1 MWKRIISV
9 IGTTLA
15 VCIAVPAT
23 AGAASEYDDII
34 NKVSTKTLIHHIDNY
49 SGKTCGS
56 PDDDYAKKWLFAFKQ
71 KRYYQGDPKDH
82 QAAVESLE
90 RAMSS
95 PKGAYAIVYEQNNK
109 HNDTSNPY
117 FIKVFWTEDGK
128 DDYTYRFYK
137 NHQISGIYL
146 TKKEGDRSKLYVA
159 TVASPKLILG
169 GGNGSN
175 CAPEYLWGYK
185 HSQAF
190 VSDMNISVGS
200 NKKLFTSTFPVNY
213 PSGYA
218 GPKFPDNRSAI
229 GWWPDSSQYDDF
241 TDKITVKKLINYIN
255 YHKKFC
261 APSDY
266 SNSWFTAFKYPNIPD
281 NHKYHKSYMASLER
295 AMATGA
301 YAVAYEQ
308 TTVNGKTVNPYFI
321 TVFWSENRNDFHIK
335 FYGDAPYR
343 IATIT
348 HKWGSSAKLYGMI
361 AGSTG
366 PLWGRGG
373 CEVEFLQGNYL
384 NGYIPTARFNESY
397 IPLSGG
403 NNMKIFTSTFD
414 VEYPDGYKGKPIPGD
429 RRNIKYLALGDSFS
443 SGEGDTDKNPA
454 TGRKYYRQ
462 WTDVKEDKAKGA
474 PKEKCHVS
482 TRSYPYKLAN
492 WMGLGSGPSA
502 AWASVACSGATVYD
516 MNWDNSGG
524 YEGQDSPLGRL
535 HGYDNKGVLQKMAL
549 NEMISGRVKQIE
561 FVKKYQPKVIT
572 LTAGGNDVDFGG
584 KLETC
589 VGLFSPNDCMWAKV
603 KNRSRLKN
611 DLKGQFDRLKSLYE
625 ELKAATNNRAKIY
638 VLGYPQFINGA
649 PGAPCVSTFNLNPRE
664 REMITNS
671 VMYYNS
677 VIRQAAKA
685 AGVKYVDIENAFG
698 NHWLCGDKD
707 NHVTAI
713 TNIFG
718 ANGNER
724 QESFHP
730 NSRGHADIARAFRN
744 ELGGTNPIDYKIC
757 KDGRVS
763 CPDTNATKDKIPD
776 IPYFKM
782 TDEQEDVKF
791 IHYQLSTGQAVKQQ
805 SENLMFAPLKI
816 TTGINLFKPNS
827 KVEANLYSE
836 PTNLG
841 DIDVKDNGS
850 IEKSLKIPANI
861 PAGHHTIVVSGESS
875 AGEKIELYQ
884 TILIKGPN
892 LDDIDENG
900 TPDKLQP
907 CGAFAQAAN
916 KDEDLD
922 GIDDAC
928 DPEIT
933 DPILYTARNGKSSLG
948 EDEDRIYLF
957 RNTRA
962 ANLTGVT
969 NDYVDKSKN
978 QKNADALIGHT
989 LSEETRGLAF
999 NKLVVMKEADGDIK
1013 KGTPIILAKDVSEKC
1028 YALKPEDHLSPALKP
1043 GSNDYKLRGLIK
1055 LNKLPKGVGCEE

>member
-1 MWKRIISV
+1 MWVKFV
-9 IGTTLA
+9 IGIIGAAVA
-15 VCIAVPAT
+15 VCVAVPAT

-71 KRYYQGDPKDH
+71 KRYYQGNPRDH

-95 PKGAYAIVYEQNNK
+95 PKGAYAVIYEQNNK

-146 TKKEGDRSKLYVA
+146 TRKESSQSKLYVA

-185 HSQAF
+185 QSQAF
-190 VSDMNISVGS
+190 VSDLNISAES
-200 NKKLFTSTFPVNY
+200 NKKLFTSTFPVDY

-241 TDKITVKKLINYIN
+241 TEKITTKDLVSYVNRN
-255 YHKKFC
+255 KKFC
-261 APSDY
+261 APADH
-266 SNSWFTAFKYPNIPD
+266 SNSWFTALRRANVSMAKGHF
-281 NHKYHKSYMASLER
+281 YHKDYMTSLER

-301 YAVAYEQ
+301 YAVAYSAEPSGPRYII
-308 TTVNGKTVNPYFI
+308 VY
-321 TVFWSENRNDFHIK
+321 WSENRKDFHVK
-335 FYGDAPYR
+335 FYGDTPYR
-343 IATIT
+343 TATIT
-348 HKWGSSAKLYGMI
+348 HKWGSNAKLYGMF
-361 AGSTG
+361 AGNVK
-366 PLWGRGG
+366 PFWDQGG
-373 CEVEFLQGNYL
+373 CEVEFLQGNYS
-384 NGYIPTARFNESY
+384 NNAVPIAQFNESY
-397 IPLSGG
+397 MPWYGG

-454 TGRKYYRQ
+454 TDRKYYRQ
-462 WTDVKEDKAKGA
+462 WTDVNEDKAKGA

-516 MNWDNSGG
+516 MNWDDSGG

-549 NEMISGRVKQIE
+549 NEMIPGRVKQIE

-572 LTAGGNDVDFGG
+572 LTAGGNDAGFGA
-584 KLETC
+584 KLTLCANHESW
-589 VGLFSPNDCMWAKV
+589 GNSCMWAKPEY
-603 KNRSRLKN
+603 RSWLKA
-611 DLKGQFDRLKSLYE
+611 DLKYQYYSLKSLYE
-625 ELKAATNNRAKIY
+625 DLKKATNDQAKIY
-638 VLGYPQFINGA
+638 VLGYPQFINGDPTA
-649 PGAPCVSTFNLNPRE
+649 QCKNTFTLDARE

-671 VMYYNS
+671 VTYYNR
-677 VIRQAAKA
+677 VIKQAAKA
-685 AGVKYVDIENAFG
+685 AGVKYIDVENAFG
-698 NHWLCGDKD
+698 NHWLCGDRD
-707 NHVTAI
+707 SHVTAI

-730 NSRGHADIARAFRN
+730 NAKGHSDIARKFAT
-744 ELGGTNPIDYKIC
+744 ELGGVSPLRYAIC
-757 KDGRVS
+757 ENGRNS
-763 CPDTNATKDKIPD
+763 CPDSAATINTIEDTEYFKKGQTQDDLRVINYKLSNGTATKVQEKHIEIKTSRRPYKPWKKVYVKI
-776 IPYFKM
+776 
-782 TDEQEDVKF
+782 
-791 IHYQLSTGQAVKQQ
+791 
-805 SENLMFAPLKI
+805 
-816 TTGINLFKPNS
+816 
-827 KVEANLYSE
+827 YSE
-836 PTNLG
+836 PRDLG
-841 DIDVKDNGS
+841 EIEADKNGEINGS
-850 IEKSLKIPANI
+850 VALPEDL
-861 PAGHHTIVVSGESS
+861 PAGYHTLVVSGE
-875 AGEKIELYQ
+875 APDGKKQELYQ
-884 TILIKGPN
+884 TILVKGPN
-892 LDDIDENG
+892 PDDIDENG

-933 DPILYTARNGKSSLG
+933 DPILYTACNGKSSLG

-978 QKNADALIGHT
+978 QNNADALVGHT

-999 NKLVVMKEADGDIK
+999 NKLVIMKEADGDIK
-1013 KGTPIILAKDVSEKC
+1013 KGTSIILAKDINEKC
-1028 YALKPEDHLSPALKP
+1028 YALKPEDYLSPALKP
-1043 GSNDYKLRGLIK
+1043 GSKDYKLRGLTK
-1055 LNKLPKGVGCEE
+1055 LNTLPKGVSCEKE

>member
-9 IGTTLA
+9 TGATLA

-23 AGAASEYDDII
+23 AGVASEYDDII

-49 SGKTCGS
+49 HGKTCGS

-71 KRYYQGDPKDH
+71 KRYYSGDPRDH

-90 RAMSS
+90 RAMSL
-95 PKGAYAIVYEQNNK
+95 PKGAYAVVYEQNKK
-109 HNDTSNPY
+109 HNGTAY
-117 FIKVFWTEDGK
+117 LIKVFWTEDGK

-137 NHQISGIYL
+137 NHQTSGITL
-146 TKKEGDRSKLYVA
+146 ARREGSRSKLYVA
-159 TVASPKLILG
+159 TIASPKLVLG
-169 GGNGSN
+169 GSN
-175 CAPEYLWGYK
+175 CAPEYLWGHK
-185 HSQAF
+185 QSQAF
-190 VSDMNISVGS
+190 ISDLNISAES
-200 NKKLFTSTFPVNY
+200 NKKLFTSTFSVDY
-213 PSGYA
+213 PSDYA

-241 TDKITVKKLINYIN
+241 TEKITTKDLVSYVNRN
-255 YHKKFC
+255 KKFC
-261 APSDY
+261 APADH
-266 SNSWFTAFKYPNIPD
+266 SNSWFTALRRANVSMAKGHF
-281 NHKYHKSYMASLER
+281 YHKDYMTSLER

-301 YAVAYEQ
+301 YAVAYSAEPSGPRYII
-308 TTVNGKTVNPYFI
+308 VY
-321 TVFWSENRNDFHIK
+321 WSENREDFHIK

-343 IATIT
+343 TATIT
-348 HKWGSSAKLYGMI
+348 HKWGSNAKLYGMF
-361 AGSTG
+361 AGNVK
-366 PLWGRGG
+366 PFWGRGG
-373 CEVEFLQGNYL
+373 CEVEFLQGNYS
-384 NGYIPTARFNESY
+384 NNAVPIAQFNESY
-397 IPLSGG
+397 MPWYAG

-429 RRNIKYLALGDSFS
+429 RRNITYLALGDSFS

-454 TGRKYYRQ
+454 TDRKYYRQ
-462 WTDVKEDKAKGA
+462 WTDVNEDKAKGA
-474 PKEKCHVS
+474 PREKCHVS

-516 MNWDNSGG
+516 INWDNSGG

-549 NEMISGRVKQIE
+549 NEMIPGRVKQIE

-572 LTAGGNDVDFGG
+572 LTAGGNDAGFGA
-584 KLETC
+584 KLTLCANHESW
-589 VGLFSPNDCMWAKV
+589 GSSCMWAKPEY
-603 KNRSRLKN
+603 RSWLKA
-611 DLKGQFDRLKSLYE
+611 DLKYQYYSLKSLYE
-625 ELKAATNNRAKIY
+625 DLKKATNDQAKIY
-638 VLGYPQFINGA
+638 VLGYPQFINGDPTA
-649 PGAPCVSTFNLNPRE
+649 QCKNTFTLDARE

-671 VMYYNS
+671 VTYYNR
-677 VIRQAAKA
+677 VIKQAAKA
-685 AGVKYVDIENAFG
+685 AGVKYIDVENAFG
-698 NHWLCGDKD
+698 NHWLCGDRD
-707 NHVTAI
+707 SHVTAI

-730 NSRGHADIARAFRN
+730 NAKGHSDIARKFAT
-744 ELGGTNPIDYKIC
+744 ELGGVSPLRYAIC
-757 KDGRVS
+757 ENGRNS
-763 CPDTNATKDKIPD
+763 CPDSAATINTIEDTEYFKKGQTQDDLRVINYKLSNGTATKVQEKYIEIKTSRRPYKPWKKVYVKI
-776 IPYFKM
+776 
-782 TDEQEDVKF
+782 
-791 IHYQLSTGQAVKQQ
+791 
-805 SENLMFAPLKI
+805 
-816 TTGINLFKPNS
+816 
-827 KVEANLYSE
+827 YSE
-836 PTNLG
+836 PRDLG
-841 DIDVKDNGS
+841 EIEADKNGEINGS
-850 IEKSLKIPANI
+850 VALPEDL
-861 PAGHHTIVVSGESS
+861 PAGYHTLVVSGE
-875 AGEKIELYQ
+875 APDGKKQELYQ

-892 LDDIDENG
+892 PDDIDENG

-928 DPEIT
+928 DPEVT

-978 QKNADALIGHT
+978 QNNADALVGHT

-999 NKLVVMKEADGDIK
+999 NKLVVMKEDDGDIK
-1013 KGTPIILAKDVSEKC
+1013 KGTPIVLAKDINEKC
-1028 YALKPEDHLSPALKP
+1028 YALKPEDYLSPALKP
-1043 GSNDYKLRGLIK
+1043 GAKDYKLRGLIK
-1055 LNKLPKGVGCEE
+1055 LSKLPKGVDCEKE

>member
-1 MWKRIISV
+1 MWVKFV
-9 IGTTLA
+9 IGIIGAAVA
-15 VCIAVPAT
+15 VCVAVPAT

-71 KRYYQGDPKDH
+71 KRYYQGNPRDH

-95 PKGAYAIVYEQNNK
+95 PKGAYAVIYEQNNK

-146 TKKEGDRSKLYVA
+146 TRKESSQSKLYVA

-185 HSQAF
+185 QSQAF
-190 VSDMNISVGS
+190 VSDLNISAES
-200 NKKLFTSTFPVNY
+200 NKKLFTSTFPVDY

-241 TDKITVKKLINYIN
+241 TEKITTKDLVSYVNRN
-255 YHKKFC
+255 KKFC
-261 APSDY
+261 APADH
-266 SNSWFTAFKYPNIPD
+266 SNSWFTALRRANVSMAKGHF
-281 NHKYHKSYMASLER
+281 YHKDYMTSLER

-301 YAVAYEQ
+301 YAVAYSAEPSGPRYII
-308 TTVNGKTVNPYFI
+308 VY
-321 TVFWSENRNDFHIK
+321 WSENRKDFHVK
-335 FYGDAPYR
+335 FYGDTPYR
-343 IATIT
+343 TATIT
-348 HKWGSSAKLYGMI
+348 HKWGSNAKLYGMF
-361 AGSTG
+361 AGNVK
-366 PLWGRGG
+366 PFWDQGG
-373 CEVEFLQGNYL
+373 CEVEFLQGNYS
-384 NGYIPTARFNESY
+384 NNAVPIAQFNESY
-397 IPLSGG
+397 MPWYGG

-414 VEYPDGYKGKPIPGD
+414 VEYPDGYKGKLIPGD

-454 TGRKYYRQ
+454 TDRKYYRQ
-462 WTDVKEDKAKGA
+462 WTDVNEDKAKGA

-516 MNWDNSGG
+516 MNWDDSGG

-549 NEMISGRVKQIE
+549 NEMIPGRVKQIE

-572 LTAGGNDVDFGG
+572 LTAGGNDAGFGA
-584 KLETC
+584 KLTLCANHESW
-589 VGLFSPNDCMWAKV
+589 GNSCMWAKPEY
-603 KNRSRLKN
+603 RSWLKA
-611 DLKGQFDRLKSLYE
+611 DLKYQYYSLKSLYE
-625 ELKAATNNRAKIY
+625 DLKKATNDQAKIY
-638 VLGYPQFINGA
+638 VLGYPQFINGDPTA
-649 PGAPCVSTFNLNPRE
+649 QCKNTFTLDARE

-671 VMYYNS
+671 VTYYNR
-677 VIRQAAKA
+677 VIKQAAKA
-685 AGVKYVDIENAFG
+685 AGVKYIDVENAFG
-698 NHWLCGDKD
+698 NHWLCGDRD
-707 NHVTAI
+707 SHVTAI

-730 NSRGHADIARAFRN
+730 NAKGHSDIARKFAT
-744 ELGGTNPIDYKIC
+744 ELGGVSPLRYAIC
-757 KDGRVS
+757 ENGRNS
-763 CPDTNATKDKIPD
+763 CPDSAATINTIEDTEYFKKGQTQDDLRVINYKLSNGTATKVQEKHIEIKTSRRPYKPWKKVYVKI
-776 IPYFKM
+776 
-782 TDEQEDVKF
+782 
-791 IHYQLSTGQAVKQQ
+791 
-805 SENLMFAPLKI
+805 
-816 TTGINLFKPNS
+816 
-827 KVEANLYSE
+827 YSE
-836 PTNLG
+836 PRDLG
-841 DIDVKDNGS
+841 EIEADKNGEINGS
-850 IEKSLKIPANI
+850 VALPEDL
-861 PAGHHTIVVSGESS
+861 PAGYHTLVVSGE
-875 AGEKIELYQ
+875 APDGKKQELYQ
-884 TILIKGPN
+884 TILVKGPN
-892 LDDIDENG
+892 PDDIDENG

-933 DPILYTARNGKSSLG
+933 DPILYTACNGKSSLG

-978 QKNADALIGHT
+978 QNNADALVGHT

-999 NKLVVMKEADGDIK
+999 NKLVIMKEADGDIK
-1013 KGTPIILAKDVSEKC
+1013 KGTPIILAKDINEKC
-1028 YALKPEDHLSPALKP
+1028 YALKPEDYLSPALKP
-1043 GSNDYKLRGLIK
+1043 GSKDYKLRGLTK
-1055 LNKLPKGVGCEE
+1055 LNTLPKGVSCEKE

>member
-9 IGTTLA
+9 IGATLA

-34 NKVSTKTLIHHIDNY
+34 DKVSTKTLIHHIDNY

-71 KRYYQGDPKDH
+71 KRYYSGDPKDH

-95 PKGAYAIVYEQNNK
+95 PKGAYAVIYEQNNK

-266 SNSWFTAFKYPNIPD
+266 SNRWFTAFKYPNIPD

-321 TVFWSENRNDFHIK
+321 TVFWSENSNDFHIK

-343 IATIT
+343 VATIT

-454 TGRKYYRQ
+454 TGQKYYRQ

-474 PKEKCHVS
+474 PREKCHVS

-535 HGYDNKGVLQKMAL
+535 HGYDNKGTLQKMAL
-549 NEMISGRVKQIE
+549 NEMIPGRVKQIE

-572 LTAGGNDVDFGG
+572 LTAGGNDAGFGA
-584 KLETC
+584 KLTLCANHESW
-589 VGLFSPNDCMWAKV
+589 GSSCMWAKPEY
-603 KNRSRLKN
+603 RSWLKA
-611 DLKGQFDRLKSLYE
+611 DLKYQYYSLKSLYE
-625 ELKAATNNRAKIY
+625 DLKKATNDQAKIY
-638 VLGYPQFINGA
+638 VLGYPQFINGDPA
-649 PGAPCVSTFNLNPRE
+649 AQCKNTFTLDVRE

-671 VMYYNS
+671 VTYYNR
-677 VIRQAAKA
+677 VIKQAAKA
-685 AGVKYVDIENAFG
+685 AGVKYIDVENAFG
-698 NHWLCGDKD
+698 DHWLCGDRD
-707 NHVTAI
+707 SHVTAI
-713 TNIFG
+713 TGFAG
-718 ANGNER
+718 WRGNEQ

-730 NSRGHADIARAFRN
+730 NAKGHSDIARKFAT
-744 ELGGTNPIDYKIC
+744 ELGGVSPLRYAIC
-757 KDGRVS
+757 ENGRNS
-763 CPDTNATKDKIPD
+763 CPDSAATINTIEDTEYFKKGQTQDDLRVINYKLSNGTATKVQEKYIEIKTSRRPYKPWKKVYVKI
-776 IPYFKM
+776 
-782 TDEQEDVKF
+782 
-791 IHYQLSTGQAVKQQ
+791 
-805 SENLMFAPLKI
+805 
-816 TTGINLFKPNS
+816 
-827 KVEANLYSE
+827 YSE
-836 PTNLG
+836 PRDLG
-841 DIDVKDNGS
+841 EIEADENGEIKGS
-850 IEKSLKIPANI
+850 VALPEDL
-861 PAGHHTIVVSGESS
+861 PAGYHTLVVSGE
-875 AGEKIELYQ
+875 APDGKKQELYQ
-884 TILIKGPN
+884 TILVKGPN
-892 LDDIDENG
+892 PEDIDEND

-907 CGAFAQAAN
+907 CGAFTQAAN

-978 QKNADALIGHT
+978 QNNADALVGHT

-999 NKLVVMKEADGDIK
+999 NKLVIMKEADGDIK
-1013 KGTPIILAKDVSEKC
+1013 KGTPIVLAKDINEKC

-1043 GSNDYKLRGLIK
+1043 GAKDYKLRGLIR
-1055 LNKLPKGVGCEE
+1055 LSKLPKGVSCEE

>member
-1 MWKRIISV
+1 M
-9 IGTTLA
+9 
-15 VCIAVPAT
+15 CIALPAT
-23 AGAASEYDDII
+23 AEAASEYDDLVE
-34 NKVSTKTLIHHIDNY
+34 KVTTKTLINYVDNY
-49 SGKTCGS
+49 HGKTCGS
-56 PDDDYAKKWLFAFKQ
+56 PTDDYAKKWLHQFKRQ
-71 KRYYQGDPKDH
+71 KHNDREDH
-82 QAAVESLE
+82 PAAVASLMKAITSE
-90 RAMSS
+90 
-95 PKGAYAIVYEQNNK
+95 KGAYAVMYEQ
-109 HNDTSNPY
+109 HNAHDKSSNPY
-117 FIKVFWTEDGK
+117 FLTVFWTEDGRDNLTMK
-128 DDYTYRFYK
+128 FRRNGGNREVYLSRKLDTYNRV
-137 NHQISGIYL
+137 HAAVI
-146 TKKEGDRSKLYVA
+146 
-159 TVASPKLILG
+159 ASPMLIQG
-169 GGNGSN
+169 RNSY
-175 CAPEYLWGYK
+175 CEPEFLWGFSYDYN
-185 HSQAF
+185 SWPQATE
-190 VSDMNISVGS
+190 NTHR
-200 NKKLFTSTFPVNY
+200 KLFTSTFKVEYPEGYQGAQLPDRKEALSWKPTSSPYDDLVENVTEKRLVNY
-213 PSGYA
+213 VRNYYG
-218 GPKFPDNRSAI
+218 RSC
-229 GWWPDSSQYDDF
+229 GSPY
-241 TDKITVKKLINYIN
+241 V
-255 YHKKFC
+255 
-261 APSDY
+261 DY
-266 SNSWFTAFKYPNIPD
+266 KDRWFNLFKYPEHNKERP
-281 NHKYHKSYMASLER
+281 YHPIMVDSLER
-295 AMATGA
+295 AMAHGD
-301 YAVAYEQ
+301 YAITYVQQNTY
-308 TTVNGKTVNPYFI
+308 NNKTKPYMLAI
-321 TVFWSENRNDFHIK
+321 FWSEKKGDFYLDFMNEAPQRQLAAVRTKGTSGTLHAALIGSPMLIQGRNSICEPEF
-335 FYGDAPYR
+335 
-343 IATIT
+343 
-348 HKWGSSAKLYGMI
+348 
-361 AGSTG
+361 
-366 PLWGRGG
+366 LWGNYYWNYGRGATPPFQM
-373 CEVEFLQGNYL
+373 VEPVHTK
-384 NGYIPTARFNESY
+384 YIDP
-397 IPLSGG
+397 
-403 NNMKIFTSTFD
+403 MKIYKSTFK
-414 VEYPDGYKGKPIPGD
+414 VKYPEIYRGMRVPVNPTKLD
-429 RRNIKYLALGDSFS
+429 YLALGDSFS

-454 TGRKYYRQ
+454 TDRKYYRQ

-535 HGYDNKGVLQKMAL
+535 HGYDNKGTLQKMAL
-549 NEMISGRVKQIE
+549 NEMIPGRVKQIE

-572 LTAGGNDVDFGG
+572 LTASGNDVDFGG

-757 KDGRVS
+757 KDGRIS

-791 IHYQLSTGQAVKQQ
+791 IHYQLSTGQAVKKQ

-892 LDDIDENG
+892 PDDIDENG

-928 DPEIT
+928 DPEVT

-948 EDEDRIYLF
+948 EDENRVYLF

-978 QKNADALIGHT
+978 QNNTDALVGHT

-999 NKLVVMKEADGDIK
+999 NKLVIMKEADGDIK
-1013 KGTPIILAKDVSEKC
+1013 KGTPIILAKDVNEKC

-1043 GSNDYKLRGLIK
+1043 GVKDYKLRGLIE
-1055 LNKLPKGVGCEE
+1055 LNTLPKGVSCEE

>member
-1 MWKRIISV
+1 M
-9 IGTTLA
+9 
-15 VCIAVPAT
+15 
-23 AGAASEYDDII
+23 
-34 NKVSTKTLIHHIDNY
+34 
-49 SGKTCGS
+49 
-56 PDDDYAKKWLFAFKQ
+56 
-71 KRYYQGDPKDH
+71 
-82 QAAVESLE
+82 
-90 RAMSS
+90 
-95 PKGAYAIVYEQNNK
+95 
-109 HNDTSNPY
+109 
-117 FIKVFWTEDGK
+117 
-128 DDYTYRFYK
+128 
-137 NHQISGIYL
+137 
-146 TKKEGDRSKLYVA
+146 
-159 TVASPKLILG
+159 ASPKLVLG
-169 GGNGSN
+169 GSN
-175 CAPEYLWGYK
+175 CAPEYLWGHK

-190 VSDMNISVGS
+190 IFDMNISVES
-200 NKKLFTSTFPVNY
+200 NKKLFTSTFSVDY

-301 YAVAYEQ
+301 YAVAYGQ
-308 TTVNGKTVNPYFI
+308 VTVNGKTVDPHFI
-321 TVFWSENRNDFHIK
+321 TVFWSESRDDFYIK
-335 FYGDAPYR
+335 FLGDAPYR
-343 IATIT
+343 TAFIT
-348 HKWGSSAKLYGMI
+348 HKWGSRAELHGMI
-361 AGSTG
+361 AGSVK
-366 PLWGRGG
+366 PLQARGG

-384 NGYIPTARFNESY
+384 NGYVPTARFNESY
-397 IPLSGG
+397 MPLSGG
-403 NNMKIFTSTFD
+403 NDMKIFTSTFD

-429 RRNIKYLALGDSFS
+429 RRNVKYLALGDSFS

-454 TGRKYYRQ
+454 TGQKYYRQ
-462 WTDVKEDKAKGA
+462 WTDVNEDRAKGA
-474 PKEKCHVS
+474 PREKCHVS

-502 AWASVACSGATVYD
+502 EWASVTCSGATVYD
-516 MNWDNSGG
+516 MNWDSSGG
-524 YEGQDSPLGRL
+524 YEGQGNPLGRL

-549 NEMISGRVKQIE
+549 NEMIPGRVKQIE
-561 FVKKYQPKVIT
+561 FVKKYQSKVIT

-757 KDGRVS
+757 KDGRIS

-791 IHYQLSTGQAVKQQ
+791 IHYQLSTGQAVKKQ

-892 LDDIDENG
+892 PDDIDENG

-933 DPILYTARNGKSSLG
+933 DPILYAARNGKTSLG

-962 ANLTGVT
+962 ANLTGIT

-978 QKNADALIGHT
+978 QNNADALVGHT

-999 NKLVVMKEADGDIK
+999 NKLVVMKEDDGDIK
-1013 KGTPIILAKDVSEKC
+1013 KGTPIVLAKDINEKC
-1028 YALKPEDHLSPALKP
+1028 YALKPEDYLSPALKP
-1043 GSNDYKLRGLIK
+1043 GSNGYKLRGLIK
-1055 LNKLPKGVGCEE
+1055 LNRLPKGVGCEKE

>member
-1 MWKRIISV
+1 MWVKFV
-9 IGTTLA
+9 IGIIGAAVA
-15 VCIAVPAT
+15 VCVAVPAT

-71 KRYYQGDPKDH
+71 KRYYQGNPRDH

-95 PKGAYAIVYEQNNK
+95 PKGAYAVIYEQNNK

-146 TKKEGDRSKLYVA
+146 TRKESSQSKLYVA

-185 HSQAF
+185 QSQAF
-190 VSDMNISVGS
+190 VSDLNISAES
-200 NKKLFTSTFPVNY
+200 NKKLFTSTFPVDY

-241 TDKITVKKLINYIN
+241 TEKITTKDLVSYVNRN
-255 YHKKFC
+255 KKFC
-261 APSDY
+261 APADH
-266 SNSWFTAFKYPNIPD
+266 SNSWFTALRRANVSMAKGHF
-281 NHKYHKSYMASLER
+281 YHKDYMTSLER

-301 YAVAYEQ
+301 YAVAYSAEPSGPRYII
-308 TTVNGKTVNPYFI
+308 VY
-321 TVFWSENRNDFHIK
+321 WSENRKDFHVK
-335 FYGDAPYR
+335 FYGDTPYR
-343 IATIT
+343 TATIT
-348 HKWGSSAKLYGMI
+348 HKWGSNAKLYGMF
-361 AGSTG
+361 AGNVK
-366 PLWGRGG
+366 PFWDQGG
-373 CEVEFLQGNYL
+373 CEVEFLQGNYS
-384 NGYIPTARFNESY
+384 NNAVPIAQFNESY
-397 IPLSGG
+397 MPWYGG

-454 TGRKYYRQ
+454 TDRKYYRQ
-462 WTDVKEDKAKGA
+462 WTDVNEDKAKGA

-516 MNWDNSGG
+516 MNWDDSGG

-549 NEMISGRVKQIE
+549 NEMIPGRVKQIE

-572 LTAGGNDVDFGG
+572 LTAGGNDAGFGA
-584 KLETC
+584 KLTLCANHESW
-589 VGLFSPNDCMWAKV
+589 GNSCMWAKPEY
-603 KNRSRLKN
+603 RSWLKA
-611 DLKGQFDRLKSLYE
+611 DLKYQYYSLKSLYE
-625 ELKAATNNRAKIY
+625 DLKKATNDQAKIY
-638 VLGYPQFINGA
+638 VLGYPQFINGDPTA
-649 PGAPCVSTFNLNPRE
+649 QCKNTFTLDARE

-671 VMYYNS
+671 VTYYNR
-677 VIRQAAKA
+677 VIKQAAKA
-685 AGVKYVDIENAFG
+685 AGVKYIDVENAFG
-698 NHWLCGDKD
+698 NHWLCGDRD
-707 NHVTAI
+707 SHVTAI

-730 NSRGHADIARAFRN
+730 NAKGHSDIARKFAT
-744 ELGGTNPIDYKIC
+744 ELGGVSPLRYAIC
-757 KDGRVS
+757 ENGRNS
-763 CPDTNATKDKIPD
+763 CPDSAATINTIEDTEYFKKGQTQDDLRVINYKLSNGTATKVQEKHIEIKTSRRPYKPWKKVYVKI
-776 IPYFKM
+776 
-782 TDEQEDVKF
+782 
-791 IHYQLSTGQAVKQQ
+791 
-805 SENLMFAPLKI
+805 
-816 TTGINLFKPNS
+816 
-827 KVEANLYSE
+827 YSE
-836 PTNLG
+836 PRDLG
-841 DIDVKDNGS
+841 EIEADKNGEINGS
-850 IEKSLKIPANI
+850 VALPEDL
-861 PAGHHTIVVSGESS
+861 PAGYHTLVVSGE
-875 AGEKIELYQ
+875 APDGKKQELYQ
-884 TILIKGPN
+884 TILVKGPN
-892 LDDIDENG
+892 PDDIDENG

-933 DPILYTARNGKSSLG
+933 DPILYTACNGKSSLG

-978 QKNADALIGHT
+978 QNNADALVGHT

-999 NKLVVMKEADGDIK
+999 NKLVIMKEADGDIK
-1013 KGTPIILAKDVSEKC
+1013 KGTPIILAKDINEKC
-1028 YALKPEDHLSPALKP
+1028 YALKPEDYLSPALKP
-1043 GSNDYKLRGLIK
+1043 GSKDYKLRGLTK
-1055 LNKLPKGVGCEE
+1055 LNTLPKGVSCEKE

>member
-9 IGTTLA
+9 TGATLA
-15 VCIAVPAT
+15 VCIAVSAT
-23 AGAASEYDDII
+23 AGATSGYDDII

-71 KRYYQGDPKDH
+71 KRYYSGDPKDH

-95 PKGAYAIVYEQNNK
+95 PKGAYAVIYEQNNK
-109 HNDTSNPY
+109 HNDMSNPY

-137 NHQISGIYL
+137 NNQTSGIAL
-146 TKKEGDRSKLYVA
+146 VRKEGSRSKLYVA
-159 TVASPKLILG
+159 TVASPKLVLG

-175 CAPEYLWGYK
+175 CAPEYLWGHK
-185 HSQAF
+185 QSQAF
-190 VSDMNISVGS
+190 ISDLNISVGS
-200 NKKLFTSTFPVNY
+200 NKRLFTSTFSVDY

-241 TDKITVKKLINYIN
+241 TEKITVKDLVSYVNRN
-255 YHKKFC
+255 KKFC
-261 APSDY
+261 APADH
-266 SNSWFTAFKYPNIPD
+266 SNSWFTALTQANVSIAQG
-281 NHKYHKSYMASLER
+281 HSYHRDYMASLER

-301 YAVAYEQ
+301 YAVAYSA
-308 TTVNGKTVNPYFI
+308 NPSGPRYI
-321 TVFWSENRNDFHIK
+321 IVYWSENRKDFYVK
-335 FYGDAPYR
+335 FLGDAPYR
-343 IATIT
+343 MATIA
-348 HKWGSSAKLYGMI
+348 HKWGSNAKLYGMF
-361 AGSTG
+361 AGNVK
-366 PLWGRGG
+366 PFWDRGG
-373 CEVEFLQGNYL
+373 CEVEFLQGNYS
-384 NGYIPTARFNESY
+384 NNAVPAAWFNESY
-397 IPLSGG
+397 MPWYAG

-414 VEYPDGYKGKPIPGD
+414 VEYPDSYKGKPIPGD

-454 TGRKYYRQ
+454 TDRKYYRQ

-549 NEMISGRVKQIE
+549 NEMIPGRVKQIE

-572 LTAGGNDVDFGG
+572 LTAGGNDAGFGE
-584 KLETC
+584 KLKAC
-589 VGLFSPNDCMWAKV
+589 LGWRSLNDCTWAKTEW
-603 KNRSRLKN
+603 RSRLKN
-611 DLKGQFDRLKSLYE
+611 DLLDQFDRLRSLYN
-625 ELKAATNNRAKIY
+625 ELKIASNNKSKIY
-638 VLGYPQFINGA
+638 VLGYPQFVNGA
-649 PGAPCVSTFNLNPRE
+649 PDAQCRNTFSLNPRE

-671 VMYYNS
+671 VTYYNS
-677 VIRQAAKA
+677 IIRQAAKA
-685 AGVKYVDIENAFG
+685 AGVKYVDVENAFD
-698 NHWLCGDKD
+698 NHWLCGDND
-707 NHVTAI
+707 SHVTAI

-718 ANGNER
+718 ANGNEQ

-730 NSRGHADIARAFRN
+730 NAKGHADIARAFKE
-744 ELGGTNPIDYKIC
+744 ELDGVNPADYKIC
-757 KDGRVS
+757 KNGATT
-763 CPDTNATKDKIPD
+763 CPDNSATKDNIPTP
-776 IPYFKM
+776 PYFNVAN
-782 TDEQEDVKF
+782 EQEDIKFTYYKLSNGTATKVQEKHIEIKTSRRPYKPRKKVYVK
-791 IHYQLSTGQAVKQQ
+791 I
-805 SENLMFAPLKI
+805 
-816 TTGINLFKPNS
+816 
-827 KVEANLYSE
+827 YSE
-836 PTNLG
+836 PRDLG
-841 DIDVKDNGS
+841 EIETDENGEINGS
-850 IEKSLKIPANI
+850 VTLPEDL
-861 PAGHHTIVVSGESS
+861 PAGYHTLVVSGE
-875 AGEKIELYQ
+875 APDGKKQELYQ

-892 LDDIDENG
+892 PDDIDENG
-900 TPDKLQP
+900 TPDKNQP
-907 CGAFAQAAN
+907 CGAFAQAAH

-928 DPEIT
+928 DPEVT
-933 DPILYTARNGKSSLG
+933 DPILYAARNGRSSLG

-978 QKNADALIGHT
+978 QNNADALVGHT

-999 NKLVVMKEADGDIK
+999 NKLVVMKEDDGDIK
-1013 KGTPIILAKDVSEKC
+1013 KGTPIVLAKDMNEKC
-1028 YALKPEDHLSPALKP
+1028 YALKPEDYLSPALKP

-1055 LNKLPKGVGCEE
+1055 LSKLPKGVSCEG

>member
-9 IGTTLA
+9 MGATLA

-71 KRYYQGDPKDH
+71 KRYYSGDPKDH

-95 PKGAYAIVYEQNNK
+95 PKGAYVVIYEQNNK

-137 NHQISGIYL
+137 NHHTSGIAL
-146 TKKEGDRSKLYVA
+146 VRKEGSRSKLYVA
-159 TVASPKLILG
+159 TVASPKLVLG

-175 CAPEYLWGYK
+175 CTPEYLWGHK
-185 HSQAF
+185 QSQAF
-190 VSDMNISVGS
+190 ISDLNISVGS
-200 NKKLFTSTFPVNY
+200 NKRLFTSTFSVDY

-241 TDKITVKKLINYIN
+241 TDKITIKKLINYIN
-255 YHKKFC
+255 YHKVFC
-261 APSDY
+261 APADY

-301 YAVAYEQ
+301 YAVAYGQ
-308 TTVNGKTVNPYFI
+308 VTVNGKTVDPHFI
-321 TVFWSENRNDFHIK
+321 TVFWSESRDDFYIK
-335 FYGDAPYR
+335 FLGDAPYR
-343 IATIT
+343 TAFIT
-348 HKWGSSAKLYGMI
+348 HKWGSRAELHGMI
-361 AGSTG
+361 AGSVK
-366 PLWGRGG
+366 PLQARGG

-384 NGYIPTARFNESY
+384 NGYVPTARFNESY
-397 IPLSGG
+397 MPLSGG
-403 NNMKIFTSTFD
+403 NDMKIFTSTFD

-454 TGRKYYRQ
+454 TDRKYYRQ
-462 WTDVKEDKAKGA
+462 WTDVNEDKAKGA
-474 PKEKCHVS
+474 PGEKCHVS

-516 MNWDNSGG
+516 INWDNSGG
-524 YEGQDSPLGRL
+524 YEGQGSPLGRL
-535 HGYDNKGVLQKMAL
+535 HGYDNKGTLQKMAL
-549 NEMISGRVKQIE
+549 NEMIPGRVKQIE

-572 LTAGGNDVDFGG
+572 LTAGGNDAGFGA
-584 KLETC
+584 KLTLCANHESW
-589 VGLFSPNDCMWAKV
+589 GSSCMWAKPEY
-603 KNRSRLKN
+603 RSWLKA
-611 DLKGQFDRLKSLYE
+611 DLKYQYYSLKSLYE
-625 ELKAATNNRAKIY
+625 DLKKATNDQAKIY
-638 VLGYPQFINGA
+638 VLGYPQFINGDPTA
-649 PGAPCVSTFNLNPRE
+649 QCKNTFTLDARE

-671 VMYYNS
+671 VTYYNR
-677 VIRQAAKA
+677 VIKQAAKA
-685 AGVKYVDIENAFG
+685 AGVKYIDVENAFG
-698 NHWLCGDKD
+698 NHWLCGDRD
-707 NHVTAI
+707 SHVTAI

-730 NSRGHADIARAFRN
+730 NAKGHSDIARKFAT
-744 ELGGTNPIDYKIC
+744 ELGGVSPLRYAIC
-757 KDGRVS
+757 ENGRNS
-763 CPDTNATKDKIPD
+763 CPDSAATINTIEDTEYFKKGQTQDDLRVINYKLSNGTATKVQEKYIEIKTSRRPYKPWKKVYVKI
-776 IPYFKM
+776 
-782 TDEQEDVKF
+782 
-791 IHYQLSTGQAVKQQ
+791 
-805 SENLMFAPLKI
+805 
-816 TTGINLFKPNS
+816 
-827 KVEANLYSE
+827 YSE
-836 PTNLG
+836 PRDLG
-841 DIDVKDNGS
+841 EIEADKNGEINGS
-850 IEKSLKIPANI
+850 VALPGDL
-861 PAGHHTIVVSGESS
+861 PAGYHTLVVSGE
-875 AGEKIELYQ
+875 APDGKKQELYQ
-884 TILIKGPN
+884 TILVKGPN
-892 LDDIDENG
+892 PDDIDENG

-978 QKNADALIGHT
+978 QNNADALVGHT

-1013 KGTPIILAKDVSEKC
+1013 KGTPIILAKDVNEKC
-1028 YALKPEDHLSPALKP
+1028 YALKPEDYLSPVLKP
-1043 GSNDYKLRGLIK
+1043 GAKDYKLRGLIK
-1055 LNKLPKGVGCEE
+1055 LSKLPKGASCEE